1 MCTTCGC
8 GDPELVP
15 VELHEKILAGND
27 RTAAHNREHF
37 RAAGVLAV
45 NVMGSPGSG
54 KTAVLEATARA
65 MSGVRLAA
73 VSADLATDNDARRLE
88 KAGIPSR
95 AITTGQAC
103 HLDAEL
109 VHRSLHD
116 FAWKETDVFFIE
128 NVGNL
133 VCPAIYDLGQ
143 EANVV
148 ALSVTEGEDKPLKYP
163 VMFQKADLVLVT
175 KIDLVPHLD
184 VDLGKLRDALAR
196 VMPDPQVI
204 EVSARTGDGIEAWKA
219 WLEARREP
227 LLTVKRMA
235 GGGATK
241 VAMSAHTHTH
251 AGDAAHGHAHP
262 HEHEHAH
269 EHSHG
274 GMTHSHPH
282 SHSHAHPHEHG
293 HGAGGHGGEHTHEH
307 EHGTADHAHES
318 GGGHE
323 HGH

>member
-27 RTAAHNREHF
+27 RAAAHNREHF
-37 RAAGVLAV
+37 RESGVLAL

-54 KTAVLEATARA
+54 KTAVLEATARV
-65 MSGVRLAA
+65 MKGVRLGA
-73 VSADLATDNDARRLE
+73 VSADLATDNDARRLA
-88 KAGIPSR
+88 KAGITSK

-109 VHRSLHD
+109 VHRSLDD
-116 FAWKETDVFFIE
+116 FPWRDLDVFFIE

-175 KIDLVPHLD
+175 KCDLLPHLD
-184 VDLGKLRDALAR
+184 VDVRKIEDALSR
-196 VMPDPQVI
+196 VMPEPRVLK
-204 EVSARTGDGIEAWKA
+204 VSARTGDGMDGWKA
-219 WLEARREP
+219 WLESMRAAI
-227 LLTVKRMA
+227 VKRRLEELRR
-235 GGGATK
+235 
-241 VAMSAHTHTH
+241 
-251 AGDAAHGHAHP
+251 GHAHGN
-262 HEHEHAH
+262 EHTHGSTR
-269 EHSHG
+269 HSHQ
-274 GMTHSHPH
+274 HR
-282 SHSHAHPHEHG
+282 
-293 HGAGGHGGEHTHEH
+293 HEH
-307 EHGTADHAHES
+307 EHGGSEEKHDHGPGEHGHEGS
-318 GGGHE
+318 EHGHE
-323 HGH
+323 H